1 MDMGE
6 SGGGAGRGAMRFDD
20 VAGRQSGMRGNHAAM
35 QRPAAGHAPKG
46 AGLALGLALAAGLGL
61 GMLGGGDAAAESG
74 KGAAKAGA
82 GTVGTGQ
89 AVAAG
94 TVTADTTTE
103 TAGTAKGDGATPAEA
118 APLEVEPT
126 DITADSLIS
135 RHQAAP
141 RDPNKGPVT
150 NLPLPRYVSL
160 KGGEGN
166 ARRGPSLSHRID
178 WVFRHPG
185 MPLRVVAE
193 FGHWRRV
200 EDQDGAGGWVHYS
213 LLSGVRTAIVMTDM
227 AELRAR
233 PDQNA
238 SVIARAEAGAI
249 VRLHECNKGW
259 CRVSGGGEKGW
270 VAKTSL
276 WGVDP
281 DEIRD

>member
-1 MDMGE
+1 MDTTSSASSPGSRRLPARGRAGLAAAMVVGLSVVLSIGL
-6 SGGGAGRGAMRFDD
+6 SGARAQGGAGQAGEGGTEPGGAART
-20 VAGRQSGMRGNHAAM
+20 VPS
-35 QRPAAGHAPKG
+35 
-46 AGLALGLALAAGLGL
+46 
-61 GMLGGGDAAAESG
+61 AAAPAP
-74 KGAAKAGA
+74 GAAAPPPGAAGA
-82 GTVGTGQ
+82 G
-89 AVAAG
+89 
-94 TVTADTTTE
+94 
-103 TAGTAKGDGATPAEA
+103 GDGSAV
-118 APLEVEPT
+118 LEVDPT
-126 DITADSLIS
+126 EITADSLIS

-141 RDPNKGPVT
+141 RDPGKGPVT

-213 LLSGVRTAIVMTDM
+213 LLSGVRTAIITTDM

-233 PDQNA
+233 ADGNGA
-238 SVIARAEAGAI
+238 IIARAEAGAI
-249 VRLHECNKGW
+249 VRLHECVKDW

-270 VAKTSL
+270 VVKTSL
-276 WGVDP
+276 WGVDA
-281 DEIRD
+281 DEIRE

>member
-1 MDMGE
+1 MDKRG
-6 SGGGAGRGAMRFDD
+6 SGGQFAGRPGPKQRSGPPVTGRALRGAGMA
-20 VAGRQSGMRGNHAAM
+20 
-35 QRPAAGHAPKG
+35 
-46 AGLALGLALAAGLGL
+46 LALALIASLGLGL
-61 GMLGGGDAAAESG
+61 TGGGDAAAQDG
-74 KGAAKAGA
+74 VAKAEEKPAAIGGQLGA
-82 GTVGTGQ
+82 GTVTSDPDTR
-89 AVAAG
+89 AADDDAPAEG
-94 TVTADTTTE
+94 GE
-103 TAGTAKGDGATPAEA
+103 GGDGDAGSAPAEA
-118 APLEVEPT
+118 IEVNPA
-126 DITADSLIS
+126 DISADSLIS

-141 RDPNKGPVT
+141 RDPNRGPVT

-227 AELRAR
+227 AELRSRA
-233 PDQNA
+233 DQNA
-238 SVIARAEAGAI
+238 TVIARAEAGAI
-249 VRLHECNKGW
+249 VRLHECNAEW

-270 VAKTSL
+270 VPKTSL

-281 DEIRD
+281 GELRN